1 MNGERDHEVN
11 SVEERV
17 SLTLDSLT
25 QDEDPPVNGRH
36 TSPGHQGVVRYG
48 SDGFVVDAQKSTII
62 LDAAP
67 MSVLCDKRTAVN
79 GTHGKAS
86 EIDAAPETVNKSR
99 GLRIACQPAEKVNIY
114 ETEELLRHEA
124 FRYYTAGGVSLVVHP
139 ESGVHDGTWKPSH
152 IDSAS
157 VDFLTSQAVCVW
169 VLTDRN

>member
-11 SVEERV
+11 SVEERI

-36 TSPGHQGVVRYG
+36 ASPSRQGVVRYG
-48 SDGFVVDAQKSTII
+48 SDGFVVDAHKSTII
-62 LDAAP
+62 LDAS
-67 MSVLCDKRTAVN
+67 MSVLCDKRTRMN
-79 GTHGKAS
+79 GVHGKAS
-86 EIDAAPETVNKSR
+86 EIEAAAEAVKKSR

-157 VDFLTSQAVCVW
+157 VDFLTSQAVCVGAY
-169 VLTDRN
+169 